1 MIVARA
7 LVRKIER
14 VRSTPSGMTDEH
26 VHAPGPPR
34 VSRWLL
40 LGVVVVLA
48 AAAVAVG
55 LWAAGT
61 GDGGDSSGQGPD
73 ERSLPATGSGP
84 AAAPPVPIR
93 ARRISGYVR
102 DKNGHPV
109 PGATVRLEDGGRAAR
124 ASHAGRFVLRAGPGR
139 QTVVAGARGYG
150 RQSVATVM
158 RRGRGARVDFS
169 LAVTAPNRISVAN
182 SADRLILWI
191 DCEQVVRLTDAELQ
205 SWVDRGVDGFV
216 CQTGR
221 LAGLGG
227 TQTFSAGRGA
237 PPQGEDTS
245 LQREIL
251 ASAALRRARQGRL
264 LLYLGFYAVNYLNRS
279 TPFVDWFDDRGWSQD
294 VLPRVRDLAAAAR
307 SMGFA
312 GLAID
317 QELYPQK
324 DGAQTASWTVS
335 YPGNAHPEA
344 EVRSTVKER
353 GRELMKAMVAGYP
366 GLELLAYGTQ
376 IPESWLEKVQAD
388 VNGIPNAVAQD
399 VRIDL
404 WDGLS
409 SVQGYSAIRW
419 FDSIFF
425 KTPHVASASWDSG
438 LGYNANRIYSYLSRR
453 FSNWSYASSRLHL
466 APFGWVNEGP
476 RPFARA
482 RDPGYV
488 AQQLDA
494 FRRWGAGGAY
504 GIFSFGPLHYP
515 EYDPYDAPLRQASTP
530 ARVDTHPPKLTVT
543 DPPGRRPRLS
553 AGKTIRLKGTASD
566 DFAIRAVRWY
576 DDRGREGVA
585 RLTWNY
591 TGDPQSGWG
600 GAMSWSIDR
609 LRIPRR
615 ARLVTIGAEDIHG
628 LASRVRLRVSD

>member
-1 MIVARA
+1 MA
-7 LVRKIER
+7 
-14 VRSTPSGMTDEH
+14 DEH
-26 VHAPGPPR
+26 LHAPGPPR
-34 VSRWLL
+34 VSRKLL

-48 AAAVAVG
+48 AAVVVA
-55 LWAAGT
+55 LWAGGA
-61 GDGGDSSGQGPD
+61 GDGGDSSGQLPD
-73 ERSLPATGSGP
+73 ESSLPPTGSGR
-84 AAAPPVPIR
+84 AAAPPVPMR

-102 DKNGHPV
+102 DQNGHPV
-109 PGATVRLEDGGRAAR
+109 PGATVRLEDGGRPAR
-124 ASHAGRFVLRAGPGR
+124 ASRTGRFVLRAGPGR
-139 QTVVAGARGYG
+139 HMIVAAARGYA
-150 RQSVATVM
+150 RQSVATVL

-169 LAVTAPNRISVAN
+169 LAVTAPKRISVAN

-191 DCEQVVRLTDAELQ
+191 DCEQVVRLSDAELQ
-205 SWVDRGVDGFV
+205 GWVDRGVDGFV

-227 TQTFSAGRGA
+227 TQTFSAERGE
-237 PPQGEDTS
+237 PPQGEHRS

-251 ASAALRRARQGRL
+251 ASAALRWARQGRL

-279 TPFVDWFDDRGWSQD
+279 TPFVDWFDGSGWSQT

-307 SMGFA
+307 WMGFA

-324 DGAQTASWTVS
+324 DGAQTASWSVS
-335 YPGNAHPEA
+335 YRGNTHPEA
-344 EVRSTVKER
+344 QVRSTVKER

-376 IPESWLEKVQAD
+376 IPESWIEKVQAD

-425 KTPHVASASWDSG
+425 KTPHVAGASWDSG
-438 LGYNANRIYSYLSRR
+438 LGYNANQIYSYLSRR
-453 FSNWSYASSRLHL
+453 FSNWSYASSRLHV

-504 GIFSFGPLHYP
+504 GIFSFGRLHYP

-530 ARVDTHPPKLTVT
+530 ARVDTSPPKLTFT
-543 DPPGRRPRLS
+543 DPPGSRPRVS
-553 AGKTIRLKGTASD
+553 AGETIRLEGTASD

-591 TGDPQSGWG
+591 TGDPESGWNG
-600 GAMSWSIDR
+600 VMSWSIDR
-609 LRIPRR
+609 LTVPRR
-615 ARLVTIGAEDIHG
+615 ARRLTISAEDIHG
-628 LASRVRLRVSD
+628 LASRVQLRVAD